1 MMPAEKK
8 RLCSRKRRRLS
19 LSPLPPMSSR
29 PLILKV
35 STGRTQGMALS
46 SRPAKMPTASAMP
59 NPDISTEPSAYC
71 GVSSRA
77 KPSGG
82 GRGFSLS
89 SSCRTARGSC
99 AGSVTAL
106 RPPAPPS
113 SMAKGRPETGALPL
127 ESTGGKRRNSSQ
139 RAFQGAS
146 SNPGKVSGTW
156 PLMVC
161 ETGRQLREEQSSML
175 RTASKP
181 RCRASCGKRTNRV
194 VGLS

>member
-1 MMPAEKK
+1 
-8 RLCSRKRRRLS
+8 
-19 LSPLPPMSSR
+19 
-29 PLILKV
+29 
-35 STGRTQGMALS
+35 
-46 SRPAKMPTASAMP
+46 
-59 NPDISTEPSAYC
+59 
-71 GVSSRA
+71 
-77 KPSGG
+77 
-82 GRGFSLS
+82 
-89 SSCRTARGSC
+89 
-99 AGSVTAL
+99 
-106 RPPAPPS
+106 
-113 SMAKGRPETGALPL
+113 MAKGRPDTGALPL